1 MALLEALESSG
12 FAMMVKESNT
22 GYVATLA
29 FHSIGMA
36 FLVGISGATALRV
49 LGVAR
54 SLPLA
59 PMEDFYPLMWAG
71 FWINTL
77 TGVVLLS
84 LYPTKFLVD
93 VVFYLKLGAIAAA
106 IVIVRRL
113 SAHLFRDEARLRTEA
128 GAKKAKMLS
137 VTLLAVWLVAVTA
150 GRLTA
155 YSFDTRVQTAAAV
168 LIVTVVM
175 LLVGY
180 FAARRLGWSKSSKS
194 IRAGRVTTPIGY

>member
-1 MALLEALESSG
+1 MMEVLAALESSG
-12 FAMMVKESNT
+12 FAMSVKQSNT
-22 GYVATLA
+22 GYVAILA
-29 FHSIGMA
+29 WHSIGMA

-59 PMEDFYPLMWAG
+59 PMEDFFPLMYAG
-71 FWINTL
+71 FWINAV
-77 TGVVLLS
+77 TGVVLLT

-93 VVFYLKLGAIAAA
+93 VVFYTKLGAIAIAVVT
-106 IVIVRRL
+106 IRRL
-113 SAHLFRDEARLRTEA
+113 IAHVFRDEASLDTEA
-128 GAKKAKMLS
+128 GAKKAKMLAG
-137 VTLLAVWLVAVTA
+137 TLLAVWLVAITA

-180 FAARRLGWSKSSKS
+180 FGYVAARRLGWIESS
-194 IRAGRVTTPIGY
+194 GQGV

>member
-1 MALLEALESSG
+1 MMGVLAALESSG
-12 FAMMVKESNT
+12 FAMFVKESNT

-29 FHSIGMA
+29 WHSIGMA

-59 PMEDFYPLMWAG
+59 PMEDFYPLLWAG
-71 FWINTL
+71 FWINAL
-77 TGVVLLS
+77 TGVVLLA
-84 LYPTKFLVD
+84 LYPTKFLLD

-106 IVIVRRL
+106 IVIIRRL

-128 GAKKAKMLS
+128 GAKKVKMLS

-155 YSFDTRVQTAAAV
+155 YSLDTRVQTAIAV
-168 LIVTVVM
+168 LVVASLM
-175 LLVGY
+175 VLVWNV
-180 FAARRLGWSKSSKS
+180 AARRLGWIEPS
-194 IRAGRVTTPIGY
+194 GRGV